1 MENHIK
7 HRPILDPSYLPMI
20 EWERQY
26 RNKAEKLAS
35 KQTGPASGGNS
46 GIFRCVL
53 SLTKNP
59 NQIACQ
65 ELELSL
71 APELEAETLLYL
83 NRFIKSML
91 WLYGGYRLCTNLP
104 QRWAAALQKSFSE
117 DGVQHFDADFIGRQI
132 FGRRLEIVASE
143 DLPRPCTESLSLGG
157 NSGGLRLGFDLGGS
171 DKKIAAIA
179 GGELQFATSII
190 WDPYPQTDLGWH
202 KREFA
207 ELLRLGASKLPGP
220 VEAVGGSVPGIV
232 MDNQIKVGSLFR
244 GISGSAQRKE
254 SQNIFAAVAAECFG
268 PVPCRLANDGDVTAL
283 AGAQMLGKNNLL
295 GIAMGTSEAAGYAN
309 AQGSINSWFSELAFV
324 PVDMGPDKS
333 QDEWSKDWG
342 TGVEYFSQQAVIR
355 LAPRAGIELPQELP
369 KPKKLAAVQ
378 QKLREGHE
386 GAAQIFRTIGVY
398 LGYALPWYHRFYAME
413 HVLLL
418 GRVLKGQGGKLII
431 DEAERVLASEFADL
445 GLQLATLNDE
455 EILHGQAMAAASLA

>member
-1 MENHIK
+1 MK
-7 HRPILDPSYLPMI
+7 HQPILDPTYLPMI
-20 EWERQY
+20 EFERQY
-26 RNKAEKLAS
+26 RAKADRLANEK
-35 KQTGPASGGNS
+35 NDEN

-65 ELELSL
+65 ELRLSL
-71 APELEAETLLYL
+71 APELETETLLYL

-91 WLYGGYRLCTNLP
+91 WLYGGYRLCANLP
-104 QRWAAALQKSFSE
+104 QRWADALQKSFSAE
-117 DGVQHFDADFIGRQI
+117 GEQRFDADFIGDQI
-132 FGRRLEIVASE
+132 FGRKLEIVSSE
-143 DLPRPCTESLSLGG
+143 DLPHPRTESLSLGG
-157 NSGGLRLGFDLGGS
+157 KSDGLRLGFDLGGS

-179 GGELQFATSII
+179 DGKLLFATSII
-190 WDPYPQTDLGWH
+190 WDPYPQTDLRWH

-207 ELLRLGASKLPGP
+207 ELLRLGKSKLPGP

-244 GISGSAQRKE
+244 GIAGSLQRKE

-268 PVPCRLANDGDVTAL
+268 PVPYRLANDGDVTAL
-283 AGAQMLGKNNLL
+283 AGALLLGKNNLL

-355 LAPRAGIELPQELP
+355 LAPKVGIDLPQDLP
-369 KPKKLAAVQ
+369 KPKKLALVQ
-378 QKLREGHE
+378 QKLHEGHE
-386 GAAQIFRTIGVY
+386 GATQIFRTIGTY
-398 LGYALPWYHRFYAME
+398 LGYALPWYHRFYEME
-413 HVLLL
+413 NVSLL

-431 DEAERVLASEFADL
+431 DEAEKVLASEFPEL
-445 GLQLATLNDE
+445 GLQLVTLNDE